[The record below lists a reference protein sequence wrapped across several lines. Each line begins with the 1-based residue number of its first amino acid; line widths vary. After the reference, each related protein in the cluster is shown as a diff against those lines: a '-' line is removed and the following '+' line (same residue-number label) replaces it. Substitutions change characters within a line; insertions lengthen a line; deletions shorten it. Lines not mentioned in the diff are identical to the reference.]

1 MAGAEVFGADTRI
14 AKGGGVVAETQRA
27 NDAQA
32 LRYVGAALGDGR
44 EKQMITVRIRER
56 RADGGQTVWKVTAPT
71 IRKALA
77 AVPGDVLFPLRPEE
91 FFAGAKVSAAK
102 TGLDREGTY
111 RQKYSPDDPIATSNV
126 GAGVA

>member
-1 MAGAEVFGADTRI
+1 M
-14 AKGGGVVAETQRA
+14 
-27 NDAQA
+27 
-32 LRYVGAALGDGR
+32 GAALGDGR

-77 AVPGDVLFPLRPEE
+77 AVPGDVVFPLQSEE
-91 FFAGAKVSAAK
+91 FFAGAKVSATK
-102 TGLDREGTY
+102 TEPDREGTY
-111 RQKYSPDDPIATSNV
+111 RVFVGEKYSPDDQIATGNV

>member
-1 MAGAEVFGADTRI
+1 
-14 AKGGGVVAETQRA
+14 
-27 NDAQA
+27 
-32 LRYVGAALGDGR
+32 
-44 EKQMITVRIRER
+44 MITVRIRQR

-71 IRKALA
+71 IHKALA

-91 FFAGAKVSAAK
+91 FFAGAKVSAEK

-111 RQKYSPDDPIATSNV
+111 CQKYSPDDPIATANV